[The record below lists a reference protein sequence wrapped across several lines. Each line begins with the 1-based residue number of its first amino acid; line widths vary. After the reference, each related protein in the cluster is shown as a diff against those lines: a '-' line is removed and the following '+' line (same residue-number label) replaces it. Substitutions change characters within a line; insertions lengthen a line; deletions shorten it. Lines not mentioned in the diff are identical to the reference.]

1 MQLRHLRDQS
11 RQLESQLCKMQH
23 DMISKEQDLSILHT
37 RLQQMNPEDPQYV
50 CANVLNSHS
59 FYFCNSQSLPI
70 RSVLLY
76 YNILPVFY

>member
-1 MQLRHLRDQS
+1 MAGMFYKCKNFMCVNLVLNFGWVFCMQLRHLRDQS

-50 CANVLNSHS
+50 CANVLN
-59 FYFCNSQSLPI
+59 
-70 RSVLLY
+70 
-76 YNILPVFY
+76 

>member
-50 CANVLNSHS
+50 CANVLN
-59 FYFCNSQSLPI
+59 
-70 RSVLLY
+70 
-76 YNILPVFY
+76 